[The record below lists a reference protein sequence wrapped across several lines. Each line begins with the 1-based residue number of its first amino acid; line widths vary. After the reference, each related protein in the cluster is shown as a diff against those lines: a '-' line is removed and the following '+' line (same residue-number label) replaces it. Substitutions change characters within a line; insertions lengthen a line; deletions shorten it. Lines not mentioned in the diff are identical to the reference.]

1 MSGPPSWKG
10 RPAPPACS
18 PPARWAAT
26 VTGTAPGCSRVV
38 AVAER
43 APVLELPDTHGTPVR
58 LGGRRDRPQ
67 LVVFLPFAFSRVCG
81 GELADLV
88 RRPVDRKSAVSGK
101 SGGRGERRSTTMTWT
116 RRTGMARGR

>member
-67 LVVFLPFAFSRVCG
+67 LVVFLPFAFSRVCT
-81 GELADLV
+81 GELQALV
-88 RRPVDRKSAVSGK
+88 AEPLPGVDVVAVTCDPPPALRAWAEQEGVTFPLLSD
-101 SGGRGERRSTTMTWT
+101 
-116 RRTGMARGR
+116 